1 MTDFTHTFATFH
13 HCVVCGSEISLTYA
27 TRPTESWKAYAQ
39 PLQHPSPSAPRVPQA
54 LVPPGLCSH
63 TFEGEEARLVHA
75 ACWDVVARLWGKK
88 EFTLAELDGFL
99 DCARDASPFLPE
111 IRFREAPDRFD
122 VTVDHTLDAEDLE
135 HRTSSA
141 ETDAQ
146 RRFEELCAGLKD
158 EGIKSPVLLAGLRRY
173 PLPERF
179 HAFVSSTLQSP
190 SEATNNENPALR
202 FWAKV
207 IGLLTSV
214 SAGPDSPFAQAD
226 SPSRVDR
233 VAQALRNIRRGGPSR
248 FPHTANHD
256 VVRANASS
264 ILLTLLLIPV
274 EDIFEADPLD
284 GKRPKLQRPRPEPL
298 ASLRPGWPFR
308 LSFLTVRREYYVD
321 NMNFG
326 RRFRVGMK
334 YLRTIDFRFHD
345 EPPQPEQSLAGY
357 VVPSVRNLCGMQLVR
372 DSICVFAVHAKDG
385 NDWYTVWQQDPTIK
399 ITPHMAAVPT
409 SAQWPAGMEKGD
421 LLLVSDVSLVL
432 RVVTRR
438 IREVPLAD
446 FAQTLKDIAVFD
458 QFSQYLRDSGV
469 SC

>member
-1 MTDFTHTFATFH
+1 MTDFSHTLATLQ

-27 TRPTESWKAYAQ
+27 ARPTESWKAHAQ
-39 PLQHPSPSAPRVPQA
+39 PLEHASPPSVPRVPQA

-63 TFEGEEARLVHA
+63 TFEGQEARLVHA
-75 ACWDVVARLWGKK
+75 ACWHVVARLWGKT
-88 EFTLAELDGFL
+88 EFTAAELDGFL

-122 VTVDHTLDAEDLE
+122 VTVDHTLDADDLE
-135 HRTSSA
+135 GRTSRA

-158 EGIKSPVLLAGLRRY
+158 EGIKSPVLLGLRRH
-173 PLPERF
+173 PLPERL
-179 HAFVSSTLQSP
+179 HAFVSRTLASP
-190 SEATNNENPALR
+190 TDAANKETPALR

-207 IGLLTSV
+207 IGLLTSA
-214 SAGPDSPFAQAD
+214 SAGPDAPFSQAD
-226 SPSRVDR
+226 SPSRAAR
-233 VAQALRNIRRGGPSR
+233 VAQALRNIRHGGPSR

-264 ILLTLLLIPV
+264 ILLALQLIPV
-274 EDIFEADPLD
+274 EDIFEADHALLD
-284 GKRPKLQRPRPEPL
+284 GQRPKLQRPRPEPL
-298 ASLRPGWPFR
+298 SSLRPGWPFR
-308 LSFLTVRREYYVD
+308 LSFLTLRREYYVD
-321 NMNFG
+321 NMDFG

-345 EPPQPEQSLAGY
+345 DTQQHQHQQRPEQHTLAGGGSY
-357 VVPSVRNLCGMQLVR
+357 VVPAVRSLCGMQLVR
-372 DSICVFAVHAKDG
+372 DGIGVFAVHAKDG

-399 ITPHMAAVPT
+399 ITPHMAALPT
-409 SAQWPAGMEKGD
+409 SAQWPEGMQKGD
-421 LLLVSDVSLVL
+421 LLLVSDTV
-432 RVVTRR
+432 
-438 IREVPLAD
+438 
-446 FAQTLKDIAVFD
+446 KDIAVFD